1 MAGIF
6 ELYNT
11 TAMNHINGWAKK
23 PRNISRSKIDL
34 TILRE
39 LDKAAFPIEWRMAW
53 YNAILTS
60 DRFDVM
66 WIGAQQKYSLPDVAI
81 ARYVPDETLCTYSL
95 KDCASLD
102 EDVESMDDHSGSDA
116 SNYLGSTPV
125 PAAGTSLGSS
135 ETLHDD
141 WSDDRTEEVW
151 YGEEGQAEK
160 EKLAA
165 LGGKQ
170 RIVTVADEKQI
181 TGGGG
186 NNVKKV
192 RARKAATK
200 VKAKEG
206 IKKERIRKA
215 TNAKMKK
222 K

>member
-1 MAGIF
+1 
-6 ELYNT
+6 
-11 TAMNHINGWAKK
+11 
-23 PRNISRSKIDL
+23 
-34 TILRE
+34 
-39 LDKAAFPIEWRMAW
+39 
-53 YNAILTS
+53 
-60 DRFDVM
+60 M
-66 WIGAQQKYSLPDVAI
+66 WIGAQQKYSLSDVAI

-95 KDCASLD
+95 NDCTSLD
-102 EDVESMDDHSGSDA
+102 DDTESIDDNSSSDA

-151 YGEEGQAEK
+151 YGDEGQAEK

-170 RIVTVADEKQI
+170 RIATVVDEEQN
-181 TGGGG
+181 TGGCGKS
-186 NNVKKV
+186 VKKV
-192 RARKAATK
+192 RAKKAATK

-206 IKKERIRKA
+206 TKKERIRKA
-215 TNAKMKK
+215 TNAKVKK